1 MQSHFFGFH
10 YSNLPIVLQYL
21 IRVSPY
27 AEGAR
32 QLQGGK
38 FDIPDRLFTSI
49 SDSFRNATTE
59 MSDVREL
66 IPEFFYFPEFLINC
80 EDFDFGVQQNSK
92 RVNNVEVPD
101 GYSNAYCWDYAGMT
115 SSRRIERN

>member
-21 IRVSPY
+21 IRMHPY
-27 AEGAR
+27 AEGAK

-38 FDIPDRLFTSI
+38 FDIADRLFTSVG
-49 SDSFRNATTE
+49 DSFKNATCE

-66 IPEFFYFPEFLINC
+66 IPEFFYFP
-80 EDFDFGVQQNSK
+80 
-92 RVNNVEVPD
+92 
-101 GYSNAYCWDYAGMT
+101 
-115 SSRRIERN
+115 